1 VLYPIENIGARVIDR
16 LVDHGRWGVFM
27 LRGLTS
33 IFTPPYRWNHLLTE
47 VKVIGFDSI
56 SLITFTAIFTGM
68 VLGLQGYTTLKQ
80 FGAEGALGLGVAFTL
95 FTELGPVL
103 SALLLIGRAGSS
115 MSAELGVMRISDQI
129 SALESMGIDSYN
141 YLVGPK
147 MLASLICFPILSFL
161 FAIVGVGGA
170 YMAGVMI
177 LGVNEGSFYS
187 GVVRAMANEHIIP
200 MCLYKSIIFGFVMS
214 AVCAYKGF
222 FVGHYGAK
230 GAVGV
235 SKATTEAVVYAS
247 VTVLL
252 WDYLVTSLLI

>member
-1 VLYPIENIGARVIDR
+1 MLDR
-16 LVDHGRWGVFM
+16 LVDHGRWGIFM
-27 LRGLTS
+27 TRGIGS
-33 IFTPPYRWNHLLTE
+33 IFTPPFRTRHVINEIKT
-47 VKVIGFDSI
+47 IGFDSI
-56 SLITFTAIFTGM
+56 SLIAFTAIFTGM

-141 YLVGPK
+141 YLIGPK
-147 MLASLICFPILSFL
+147 ILASLICFPILSFM
-161 FAIVGVGGA
+161 FSIVGVGGA

-187 GVVRAMANEHIIP
+187 GVVRAMANESIVP
-200 MCLYKSIIFGFVMS
+200 MCLYKSLIFGFVMS
-214 AVCAYKGF
+214 AVCAYKGY
-222 FVGHYGAK
+222 FVGHHGPK

-235 SKATTEAVVYAS
+235 SQATTQAVVYAS